1 MEWFPLLLAL
11 GVHKFNF
18 RGEMPKIVDETAGI
32 RNTAVEFFSGLVKWS
47 LFRDIRGSLLM
58 GFSSETSQNLKKFQ
72 FAVFFC

>member
-32 RNTAVEFFSGLVKWS
+32 RNTAVEFFSGLVLSGGWS
-47 LFRDIRGSLLM
+47 LFRDIRGL
-58 GFSSETSQNLKKFQ
+58 
-72 FAVFFC
+72 

>member
-32 RNTAVEFFSGLVKWS
+32 RNTAVEFFSGLVKWW
-47 LFRDIRGSLLM
+47 LV
-58 GFSSETSQNLKKFQ
+58 NLQRYKRFIIDGI
-72 FAVFFC
+72 F

>member
-32 RNTAVEFFSGLVKWS
+32 RNTAVEFFSGLVKWR
-47 LFRDIRGSLLM
+47 LVTLQRYKRFIIDGI
-58 GFSSETSQNLKKFQ
+58 F
-72 FAVFFC
+72 